1 MERNVN
7 YLATMVEAVQVRVGW
22 AQVEL
27 LVADTQEVQ
36 TAVAGDER
44 SAKELIIRHEN
55 GKLVIEQPQ
64 YGLLPHLDSKWLQ
77 ICVRVPQGWKGNV
90 ALTTVSGAIS
100 AKGVRGAEVS
110 LDTVSGTVHVDRV
123 QCETLAMNAVSGAVQ
138 ATRVLGRALRVRN
151 VSASIGLFEATFDAV
166 KVVAV
171 SGHVNMAFVRPF
183 VTLELQAATGD
194 MQLSLPGDR
203 LETVFRSVGGKLSA
217 EGFTG
222 GDGAPTLQATTVTGN
237 VHVTRAEEVK
247 QEA

>member
-27 LVADTQEVQ
+27 LTADTQEVQ
-36 TAVAGDER
+36 TAVAGDDR

-77 ICVRVPQGWKGNV
+77 ICVRVPQEWKGNI

-100 AKGVRGAEVS
+100 VKSVRGAEVS

-123 QCETLAMNAVSGAVQ
+123 QCDALAMNAVSGAVQ
-138 ATRVLGRALRVRN
+138 ATRVSGGALRVRN
-151 VSASIGLFEATFDAV
+151 VSASIGLYEAAFDAV
-166 KVVAV
+166 KAVAV
-171 SGHVNMAFVRPF
+171 SGQVSMAFARPF
-183 VTLELQAATGD
+183 ATMEMQAATGD
-194 MQLSLPGDR
+194 MQLSLPGGR

-222 GDGAPTLQATTVTGN
+222 GEGAPTLQATTVTGN
-237 VHVTRAEEVK
+237 LSVSHAE
-247 QEA
+247 